1 MIRDIV
7 FDLLAASII
16 FFLGEDKGED
26 IGEDKGD
33 GNGDDNGDN
42 NRDDSDDEDVNL
54 MIEFRN
60 NLLIDNHC

>member
-7 FDLLAASII
+7 FDILAVSII

-33 GNGDDNGDN
+33 GNGDDNGD
-42 NRDDSDDEDVNL
+42 DSDDEDVNL
-54 MIEFRN
+54 VIEFRN
-60 NLLIDNHC
+60 NL

>member
-7 FDLLAASII
+7 FDLLAVSII
-16 FFLGEDKGED
+16 FFLGEDKGEDIGED

-33 GNGDDNGDN
+33 GNGDDNGD
-42 NRDDSDDEDVNL
+42 DSDDEDVNL

-60 NLLIDNHC
+60 NL

>member
-7 FDLLAASII
+7 FDLLAVSII

-33 GNGDDNGDN
+33 GNGDDNGD
-42 NRDDSDDEDVNL
+42 DSDDEDVNL
-54 MIEFRN
+54 VIEFRN
-60 NLLIDNHC
+60 NL